1 MRLTTG
7 QRIEIGTNEV
17 SYLARFDTAESVGD
31 AEDGRVGDP
40 GHRLDG
46 ELVAVNGDVAGCRV
60 ASGAVDDGAS
70 VQSQAHPVG
79 ERATAAVMG
88 CAPAQRR
95 IPGPRT

>member
-1 MRLTTG
+1 
-7 QRIEIGTNEV
+7 
-17 SYLARFDTAESVGD
+17 
-31 AEDGRVGDP
+31 
-40 GHRLDG
+40 
-46 ELVAVNGDVAGCRV
+46 
-60 ASGAVDDGAS
+60 